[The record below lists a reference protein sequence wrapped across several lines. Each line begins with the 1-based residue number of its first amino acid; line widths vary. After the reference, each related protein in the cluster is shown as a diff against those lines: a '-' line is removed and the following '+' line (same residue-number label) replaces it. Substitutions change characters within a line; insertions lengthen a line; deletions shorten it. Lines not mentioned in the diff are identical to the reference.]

1 MSWGFG
7 ITIIPKAHGSP
18 VGHPRLREYK
28 GREGLWEVAS
38 GSCPKLSVL
47 QPGSGWLL
55 SAVVRSTQAEG
66 WRKQGCVVTLAPVI
80 VDLPPAQREQLCSV
94 RISDNDLQG
103 VLQGAR
109 KDK

>member
-1 MSWGFG
+1 MGHPWV
-7 ITIIPKAHGSP
+7 THGS
-18 VGHPRLREYK
+18 REYK

-66 WRKQGCVVTLAPVI
+66 VEGNK
-80 VDLPPAQREQLCSV
+80 
-94 RISDNDLQG
+94 G
-103 VLQGAR
+103 VW
-109 KDK
+109 